1 MDALSVQDH
10 TLLQKLQDMV
20 DEGKTYEN
28 ISEILQSS
36 YPLIARGLSGRSVR
50 RFCASHGIKK
60 KKGADLDL
68 VVAQSI
74 SEVSGRKMDMT
85 LCGLNPNPT
94 DTCTCPG

>member
-1 MDALSVQDH
+1 MDALNVQDQ
-10 TLLQKLQDMV
+10 TLVQKLQEMV

-50 RFCASHGIKK
+50 RFCASHGITK

-74 SEVSGRKMDMT
+74 SEVSSLVLSLTGTYPARLST
-85 LCGLNPNPT
+85 
-94 DTCTCPG
+94 